1 MSPVIAAGAILWRI
15 EKGELRVAIIHR
27 SRYDDWSWPKG
38 KIDKGE
44 TIPQAA
50 VREIREETGLKIT
63 LGVHLA
69 EINYKL
75 PNGGDKQVHYWA
87 AQVSDKVLA
96 NSKFKPSEEVEKVDW
111 KSVNQARKLL
121 SYEFDYVPLNNLVAL
136 FDAGLLETKP
146 LIILRH
152 AKALARSDW
161 RGGKAVDDGKR
172 PLHDFGKQQ
181 AKALV
186 STISAFG
193 PKQVV
198 SSPWKR
204 CRDTVLP
211 YATKKKLAVIER
223 HQLSELGNAKRPS
236 RTSDVIMDFVARD
249 KSVVICS
256 HRPSLPT
263 ILKTLSTFA
272 PLSLRKEINDAA
284 NLAPGQMLVAHV
296 NRNGK
301 KTRVVAVELQE
312 SLLKAE

>member
-1 MSPVIAAGAILWRI
+1 MSTVIAAGAILWRI
-15 EKGELRVAIIHR
+15 EKGELKVAIIHR

-38 KIDKGE
+38 KLDKGE
-44 TIPQAA
+44 TIAQAA
-50 VREIREETGLKIT
+50 VREIREETGLKVT

-75 PNGGDKQVHYWA
+75 PNGSNKQVHYWA
-87 AQVSDKVLA
+87 ANVTDKALA
-96 NSKFKPSEEVEKVDW
+96 NTKFTPSEEVEKVDW
-111 KSVNQARKLL
+111 KTIPQARKLL

-136 FDAGLLETKP
+136 YDAGLLATKP
-146 LIILRH
+146 LIVLRH
-152 AKALARSDW
+152 AKAMARSDW
-161 RGGKAVDDGKR
+161 RGGKAVDDGRR

-186 STISAFG
+186 PTIAAFG

-204 CRDTVLP
+204 CKDTVTP
-211 YATKKKLAVIER
+211 FATKKKLPIIER

-236 RTSDVIMDFVARD
+236 RTSNVIEDFVIRD
-249 KSVVICS
+249 RSVVICS

-263 ILKTLSTFA
+263 ILKTLSTYA
-272 PLSLRKEINDAA
+272 PLNLRKQINEATA
-284 NLAPGQMLVAHV
+284 LRPGQMLVAHV
-296 NRNGK
+296 NRDGK
-301 KTRVVAVELQE
+301 KPRVVAVELQE